1 MARGTFASPRA
12 GSSGWLAASLRYR
25 YGFALVFAA
34 ASALEGQGKS
44 PRVNLIR
51 PDNVAAGTG
60 VVQTTITGLLTE
72 GNRLELLHSGWP
84 TVVHARLQLWRK
96 GWLGTFDRESEFEW
110 DVIVEYSPA
119 TKLYHLRRVI
129 DNRAYDLGDEVASA
143 DAAEQLLRKPFSPP
157 LSPERSGGRY
167 FYLFNVEVSTMSL
180 TDMDAWQ
187 RWMRGEAGP
196 AVRGQKNPGTAIQRG
211 LGTIFSRMLGGD
223 SQSYETKS
231 TPFTAG

>member
-1 MARGTFASPRA
+1 MARGTFA
-12 GSSGWLAASLRYR
+12 L
-25 YGFALVFAA
+25 ALVFAA
-34 ASALEGQGKS
+34 SSALEGQGKS
-44 PRVNLIR
+44 PRVNLVR

-60 VVQTTITGLLTE
+60 VVQTSITGLLTE

-84 TVVHARLQLWRK
+84 TVVHARLELWRQNRW
-96 GWLGTFDRESEFEW
+96 GIFDRESDFEW

-119 TKLYHLRRVI
+119 SKLYHLRRVI
-129 DNRAYDLGDEVASA
+129 DNRAYELGDEVASA

-167 FYLFNVEVSTMSL
+167 FYLFNAEVSTMSL
-180 TDMDAWQ
+180 SDVDAWQ
-187 RWMRGEAGP
+187 RWMRGEAVP
-196 AVRGQKNPGTAIQRG
+196 AVRGKRNPGTAIKRG
-211 LGTIFSRMLGGD
+211 VGIIFSRMLGGD